1 MDRSLVG
8 LLTGLVLL
16 GAAILPV
23 AWLLPYAGTA
33 RALQLFEQEDPTEEV
48 AGSAQQGAGLLGLDV
63 VTLDDGRT
71 MEVYRQGAPQA
82 QFPRPI
88 YLVGEHGA
96 RLADEPAP
104 VGVWRPFAVR
114 AVLGGLLAL
123 LAVVAGIVLVVRSL
137 SGAGFA
143 VFGQRDPDS
152 RPVVWVP
159 GGGGHGA
166 AGGQVPPIVPYDP
179 DWDDPDRR
187 IR

>member
-33 RALQLFEQEDPTEEV
+33 RALHLFEQEDPTEEV
-48 AGSAQQGAGLLGLDV
+48 AGSAQQGAGLLGLDL
-63 VTLDDGRT
+63 VTLDGGRT
-71 MEVYRQGAPQA
+71 IEVYRQGPPQA
-82 QFPRPI
+82 QHPRPT

-96 RLADEPAP
+96 RLADEPAA
-104 VGVWRPFAVR
+104 VGAWRPFALR
-114 AVLGGLLAL
+114 AVFGGVVAL
-123 LAVVAGIVLVVRSL
+123 LAIGAGILLVVRSL
-137 SGAGFA
+137 PGAGFA
-143 VFGQRDPDS
+143 VFGQRDPES
-152 RPVVWVP
+152 RPVIWIP